1 MNLKTASYVA
11 LAIVVA
17 GLSGWVWGASGASD
31 RESARLAEARRA
43 DVSEVRAL
51 VFEAR
56 VSLYQSNFGAA
67 GQKFEAARV
76 IVERLQTQLR
86 ETAQAERAG
95 RLEIVAAHLRDA
107 QHLAASLD
115 ASAHAAAEEA
125 IRALQ

>member
-1 MNLKTASYVA
+1 MNLKTIGYIA

-17 GLSGWVWGASGASD
+17 GLSGWVWGASGASE
-31 RESARLAEARRA
+31 RELARVAEAQRA
-43 DVSEVRAL
+43 DINEVRAL

-67 GQKFEAARV
+67 GQEFEAARV
-76 IVERLQTQLR
+76 VVERLQTHLR

-95 RLEIVAAHLRDA
+95 RLEIVSAHLRDA

-125 IRALQ
+125 IKALQ